1 MIFYCLLRD
10 TPKTPNDKIKFYKK
24 EKDKNMGNQDFERT
38 IRMSFRVTPDEKHII
53 ENRALQTNTN
63 SMSAYI
69 RHMAI
74 NGIIVN
80 YENKEIKELIKSL
93 GKIGVNINQI
103 ATRVNSTNNMYIEDV
118 HYLRKVMN
126 EIWQSVLS
134 IQSTLQALGQ

>member
-1 MIFYCLLRD
+1 MLRD
-10 TPKTPNDKIKFYKK
+10 TPKTPNDKIKFYKN

-80 YENKEIKELIKSL
+80 YENKEIKKLIKSL

-103 ATRVNSTNNMYIEDV
+103 ATRVNSTNGMYIEDV

-134 IQSTLQALGQ
+134 IQSTLQVLGQ